1 MAGSPKKREREKAAR
16 LAAAEEKQ
24 ETAGAQTPLAALA
37 PQRPTQEVLDPLP
50 QDVELTR
57 TALKRAMRARAQEYA
72 EKAIAVLAANL
83 NNTDNKIAMDAA
95 NRLLEWGF
103 GKPAQEIEAGEGLQI
118 AIVKFNQ
125 DA

>member
-24 ETAGAQTPLAALA
+24 EQAGASAPLAALA

-50 QDVELTR
+50 QDIEPTR

-72 EKAIAVLAANL
+72 SRAIEVLAANL
-83 NNTDNKIAMDAA
+83 ESTDQKVAMDAA

-125 DA
+125 D